1 EVLHQTGLDP
11 RRLDLEITESD
22 VFNENTRS
30 LEILS
35 QLREQGIQI
44 SIDDFG
50 TGNTSLSWLEKLRP
64 DVLKIDRSFTS
75 SVGIDSVNATVTDI
89 IIALANRLHIVTVAE
104 GVDTLEQ
111 ESYLRSHGVDVL
123 QGFYYARP
131 MPVRRSRRGWPAGR
145 RVRVRARRQN
155 NSPAAA
161 AGEPGD
167 YSSSSLGGRV
177 TTART
182 RSTR

>member
-1 EVLHQTGLDP
+1 M
-11 RRLDLEITESD
+11 
-22 VFNENTRS
+22 
-30 LEILS
+30 
-35 QLREQGIQI
+35 
-44 SIDDFG
+44 
-50 TGNTSLSWLEKLRP
+50 
-64 DVLKIDRSFTS
+64 
-75 SVGIDSVNATVTDI
+75 NATVTDI

-104 GVDTLEQ
+104 GVETLEQ
-111 ESYLRSHGVDVL
+111 ENYLRSHGVDVL

-131 MPVRRSRRGWPAGR
+131 MPVEAFPAWLASREESESESETTD
-145 RVRVRARRQN
+145 